1 MKIRN
6 SLLLIS
12 VAFAL
17 IVAAAC
23 SKPAQKRYHLT
34 GRVISTDHRS
44 HSVMVDGDDI
54 PGFMAAMTMPYTV
67 KDDSLLDK
75 LAPGDQIT
83 ADVVVSG
90 DQSWLENIVVVG
102 HTAPPKPTTEMH
114 IPAPGEAVPDFKF
127 VNQDGQNISLQ
138 QYRGKALLLT
148 FIYTRCPFPN
158 FCPRVSHEFAEI
170 NRELQSDSALSGKTH
185 LLSITFDPTHDTPK
199 VLRAYGFSC
208 VRSKQPSLFH
218 HWEFVAPRAADLPAI
233 AKFFAVSYSQ
243 DGNVI
248 NHSLST
254 VVIGPDGRIFKWYH
268 GADWQSSELVKDAA
282 DALHTNS

>member
-6 SLLLIS
+6 SLLLFS
-12 VAFAL
+12 VGL
-17 IVAAAC
+17 VLVLSVSC
-23 SKPAQKRYHLT
+23 NKPVQKRYHLT
-34 GRVISTDHRS
+34 GRVVSTDKRS

-75 LAPGDQIT
+75 LSPGDQIT

-90 DQSWLENIVVVG
+90 DSSWLENIVVTG
-102 HTAPPKPTTEMH
+102 HSAPPKPTSELH

-127 VNQDGQNISLQ
+127 VNQDGRRISLD

-170 NRELQSDSALSGKTH
+170 NRQLEGDATLSGKTH
-185 LLSITFDPTHDTPK
+185 LLSVTFDPAHDTPK

-208 VRSKQPSLFH
+208 AGGKQPSLFR
-218 HWEFVAPRAADLPAI
+218 HWEFAAPRVADLPAI
-233 AKFFAVSYSQ
+233 ARFFAVSYSQ
-243 DGNVI
+243 EGNVI

-254 VVIGPDGRIFKWYH
+254 AVIGPDGRIFKWYH
-268 GADWQSSELVKDAA
+268 GVDWQSSELLKDAA